1 MLIGVVAAAVTAVA
15 MVVLIGRL
23 AGFSKVRDV
32 LAEAHP
38 EWLIVCVLGQMLVFA
53 GYAGAFRWTVRA
65 DDGPTVALGLSIRV
79 VLASFAATQVF
90 SFAGIG
96 GLAVM
101 YLVLR
106 RYERDAQ
113 AAAVRLIGL
122 NTAVYLVFGVIGWF
136 AAAVALAT
144 GDAPLGMT
152 VPWLIAIPIVMLAA
166 RWFSAPNRVTRWTE
180 ARSGVIR
187 RALGTGIGATAW
199 VRRRLTDTGSRP
211 LFCWAACY
219 WIGDIASLWAA
230 LNAFG
235 GHPGLVALTAAYTT
249 GYLVQSLP
257 IPLIATAGVDTATV
271 LLLRTVGVPLDVA
284 LLGVVTHRVFA
295 FWIPLVPGSVFAL
308 TLLPTQLRSRRRSF
322 RRQSRTKASSTLTAW
337 QHSNSPQPTPSSRPR
352 SRHPRTA
359 ATARWLSSC
368 STSRV
373 TSQLPNDRTERACS
387 VSMWRPAKPGQRSQ
401 WGRPVECSPNERHR
415 TPTSSSPWPRRHMA
429 TSCRRPEQC

>member
-122 NTAVYLVFGVIGWF
+122 NTAVYLVFAVIGWF
-136 AAAVALAT
+136 AAAAALAI

-152 VPWLIAIPIVMLAA
+152 VPWLIAIPIVVLAA

-180 ARSGVIR
+180 ARSSVIR
-187 RALGTGIGATAW
+187 RALATGVGATAW
-199 VRRRLTDTGSRP
+199 VRRRLTDPSSRP

-219 WIGDIASLWAA
+219 WIGDIASLWAS

-308 TLLPTQLRSRRRSF
+308 TLLRLNFDRDDG
-322 RRQSRTKASSTLTAW
+322 
-337 QHSNSPQPTPSSRPR
+337 
-352 SRHPRTA
+352 HPDD
-359 ATARWLSSC
+359 S
-368 STSRV
+368 
-373 TSQLPNDRTERACS
+373 TER
-387 VSMWRPAKPGQRSQ
+387 
-401 WGRPVECSPNERHR
+401 N
-415 TPTSSSPWPRRHMA
+415 PRLL
-429 TSCRRPEQC
+429 

>member
-65 DDGPTVALGLSIRV
+65 DEGPTVALGLSIRV

-106 RYERDAQ
+106 RYERDA
-113 AAAVRLIGL
+113 AVRLIGL

-136 AAAVALAT
+136 AAAVALAI

-166 RWFSAPNRVTRWTE
+166 RSFSAPNRVTRWTE

-187 RALGTGIGATAW
+187 RALATGVGATAW
-199 VRRRLTDTGSRP
+199 VRRRLTDTGPRL

-308 TLLPTQLRSRRRSF
+308 TLLRLNFDRDDG
-322 RRQSRTKASSTLTAW
+322 
-337 QHSNSPQPTPSSRPR
+337 HSDDSLERKPR
-352 SRHPRTA
+352 
-359 ATARWLSSC
+359 L
-368 STSRV
+368 
-373 TSQLPNDRTERACS
+373 L
-387 VSMWRPAKPGQRSQ
+387 
-401 WGRPVECSPNERHR
+401 
-415 TPTSSSPWPRRHMA
+415 
-429 TSCRRPEQC
+429 

>member
-136 AAAVALAT
+136 AAAVALAHRRC
-144 GDAPLGMT
+144 
-152 VPWLIAIPIVMLAA
+152 AA
-166 RWFSAPNRVTRWTE
+166 RHDCSVADRHPDRAVGGE
-180 ARSGVIR
+180 VVQRSKSRHTVDRGAIR
-187 RALGTGIGATAW
+187 RDPSSARNW
-199 VRRRLTDTGSRP
+199 RRRDSVGSSPTHR
-211 LFCWAACY
+211 
-219 WIGDIASLWAA
+219 
-230 LNAFG
+230 
-235 GHPGLVALTAAYTT
+235 HRLTAA
-249 GYLVQSLP
+249 
-257 IPLIATAGVDTATV
+257 V
-271 LLLRTVGVPLDVA
+271 LLGRVLLD
-284 LLGVVTHRVFA
+284 R
-295 FWIPLVPGSVFAL
+295 
-308 TLLPTQLRSRRRSF
+308 
-322 RRQSRTKASSTLTAW
+322 
-337 QHSNSPQPTPSSRPR
+337 
-352 SRHPRTA
+352 
-359 ATARWLSSC
+359 
-368 STSRV
+368 
-373 TSQLPNDRTERACS
+373 
-387 VSMWRPAKPGQRSQ
+387 
-401 WGRPVECSPNERHR
+401 
-415 TPTSSSPWPRRHMA
+415 
-429 TSCRRPEQC
+429 